1 MDPGDQDLDGAEEEE
16 GEGEGEV
23 ARAEGKE
30 GEPPEFSLEFEGDEE
45 EEGEGEEEGEEGE
58 GEEEEEVGMEPKTRK
73 EWPEGRSNVV
83 EAFFWEHGIGGK
95 WEILETFANSLLL
108 SQILREEGWQRC
120 YQKVKN
126 LKKKMKKEL

>member
-1 MDPGDQDLDGAEEEE
+1 MVEELDMMLEQAVSPTIDYLDPGDQDLDGAEEEE

-23 ARAEGKE
+23 AREEGEE

-58 GEEEEEVGMEPKTRK
+58 GEEEEEEEVGMEPRTRK

-83 EAFFWEHGIGGK
+83 EAFFLGAWDRGQVGDTGDICK
-95 WEILETFANSLLL
+95 
-108 SQILREEGWQRC
+108 
-120 YQKVKN
+120 
-126 LKKKMKKEL
+126 